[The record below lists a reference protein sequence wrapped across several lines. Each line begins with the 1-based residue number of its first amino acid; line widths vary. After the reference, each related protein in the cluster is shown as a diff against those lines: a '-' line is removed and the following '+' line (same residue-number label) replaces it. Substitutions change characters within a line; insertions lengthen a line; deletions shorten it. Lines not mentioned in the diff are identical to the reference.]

1 MYPYERFNSILKFF
15 VRNRVYP
22 EGSMVQGY
30 CTEEAVEWYLNY
42 ADPSN
47 LIGVPKSHYEGRLTG
62 KGTIEKKAALI
73 STCCNKCSLCLSTS
87 MSTRRCCLEII
98 LTSMNH
104 D

>member
-1 MYPYERFNSILKFF
+1 
-15 VRNRVYP
+15 
-22 EGSMVQGY
+22 MVQGY
-30 CTEEAVEWYLNY
+30 CTKEAVEWYLNY